1 MRHRLRG
8 LDLLNAVLDRLF
20 WIVLALGIIT
30 VVFLL
35 NN

>member
-20 WIVLALGIIT
+20 WIVLALGFLT
-30 VVFLL
+30 VVFLAL
-35 NN
+35 N